1 MFQPHNRCVTFVLIS
16 ADTPTLFGLP
26 EAVPH
31 TADRLDPGHRGPRGR
46 ELGPEPRHVN
56 VHGPGLDEPVLPPDH
71 VEDLFAAE
79 HAAGR
84 PDQRREQLE
93 LLRREVHAQ
102 PLHRHLEAVAV
113 DLEIARLEVMLS
125 AGRFG
130 VLAPADDG
138 PDAGNQLAGG
148 ERLGDVVVDAHLEAQ
163 DLVALLDTARGSPAR
178 GHRRFDLLH
187 GAYRHAGS
195 VAARGYSRM
204 TEP

>member
-46 ELGPEPRHVN
+46 ELGPEPRHVD
-56 VHGPGLDEPVLPPDH
+56 VHGPGLHEPVLSPDH

-93 LLRREVHAQ
+93 LLWREVHALA
-102 PLHRHLEAVAV
+102 LHRHLEAMAI

-130 VLAPADDG
+130 VLAA
-138 PDAGNQLAGG
+138 AGDRPYPRHQLPGREG
-148 ERLGDVVVDAHLEAQ
+148 LRDVVV
-163 DLVALLDTARGSPAR
+163 
-178 GHRRFDLLH
+178 
-187 GAYRHAGS
+187 GA
-195 VAARGYSRM
+195 
-204 TEP
+204 